1 MSAGRRQQSNI
12 STSSRYLN
20 SLIRGGGGGGGN
32 TATEHTDSVILQPV
46 RLPSH
51 QSHRLHHQNPNQQQ
65 QQQQLNSG
73 SSGQGPIR
81 YRLEDVRP
89 FASSHFA
96 QLLQEQQQQ
105 EQEVAVE
112 NDENRY
118 DRSLVQRYLEK
129 STSLSNSGSGGQMAK
144 EGNGPRGKAAITVSK
159 SKLQLGG
166 SSAGRSNLL
175 QSPVKGRGER
185 GRRAAAAAAANSST
199 TSTSTTSAT
208 SILSNRRSLRG
219 KESVTGK
226 RKPHSRL
233 SVDSEKTIYQCKK
246 KSAAAHSAAAA
257 AKTRAQKQQQHQP
270 HPRPPQLPTPL
281 QQQQHQQQCLSLM
294 AHSRDRVIEQ
304 VKSGAQ
310 VPTPLVLKVRGYVFQ
325 RVVASG
331 AHSTLYQVLTYR
343 MHTQELA
350 CKHIHKGAFPP
361 QSQAIMRAFLKEET
375 AILGQVKHDNIVSM
389 LEIITTP
396 TDVYIIMNFA
406 ANGTIFGRRGGV
418 GGEVLEMI
426 LQT

>member
-1 MSAGRRQQSNI
+1 
-12 STSSRYLN
+12 
-20 SLIRGGGGGGGN
+20 
-32 TATEHTDSVILQPV
+32 
-46 RLPSH
+46 
-51 QSHRLHHQNPNQQQ
+51 
-65 QQQQLNSG
+65 
-73 SSGQGPIR
+73 
-81 YRLEDVRP
+81 
-89 FASSHFA
+89 
-96 QLLQEQQQQ
+96 
-105 EQEVAVE
+105 
-112 NDENRY
+112 
-118 DRSLVQRYLEK
+118 
-129 STSLSNSGSGGQMAK
+129 
-144 EGNGPRGKAAITVSK
+144 
-159 SKLQLGG
+159 
-166 SSAGRSNLL
+166 
-175 QSPVKGRGER
+175 
-185 GRRAAAAAAANSST
+185 
-199 TSTSTTSAT
+199 
-208 SILSNRRSLRG
+208 
-219 KESVTGK
+219 
-226 RKPHSRL
+226 
-233 SVDSEKTIYQCKK
+233 
-246 KSAAAHSAAAA
+246 
-257 AKTRAQKQQQHQP
+257 
-270 HPRPPQLPTPL
+270 
-281 QQQQHQQQCLSLM
+281 M